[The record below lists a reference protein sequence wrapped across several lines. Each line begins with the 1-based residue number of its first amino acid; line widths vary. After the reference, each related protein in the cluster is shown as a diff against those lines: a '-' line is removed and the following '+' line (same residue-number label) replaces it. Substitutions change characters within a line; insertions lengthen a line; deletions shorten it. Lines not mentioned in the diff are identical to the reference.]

1 MSDAGALDGDPDL
14 ETIRAQIEIVSLS
27 VSAWR
32 AQVLYTGVRLGL
44 FESLAAGP
52 KTLEELGRELG
63 CPLRS
68 LERLVIA
75 AHAMRLL
82 EREGS
87 SYSNGRP
94 ATLTLVEGQPG
105 YVGNWIRLTSQ
116 WFKPWSNLEQAV
128 RSGQHVEDPSLHL
141 GASPEYVRDFIR
153 GMHDYAASRGRDLL
167 RYLDLTGA
175 KRLVDVGGGPATYSI
190 LFARKHPELHC
201 TVFDLPE
208 VLKIAQEYVAAAS
221 LQDRVTLLAGDYTVN
236 DFGNDY
242 DVAFLSDML
251 QQEDDDTALMVLE
264 KTYRALRNGGRI
276 VVQAMFL
283 KDDKSGPEWPAL
295 HSLILMLVSR
305 HGRALTMAQTIAWLE
320 RAGFTDVQRVPMSF
334 YNANSLIIGRKPGP
348 GVDRPGAT

>member
-1 MSDAGALDGDPDL
+1 MNNLGALEGELDL

-32 AQVLYTGVRLGL
+32 AQVLYTGVRVGL
-44 FESLAAGP
+44 FECLASGP
-52 KTLEELGRELG
+52 KTLEDLSRELG

-87 SYSNGRP
+87 SYRNGKP
-94 ATLTLVEGQPG
+94 AARTLVSSQAG

-116 WFKPWSNLEQAV
+116 WFEPWSNLEQAV

-141 GASPEYVRDFIR
+141 GATPEYNRDFIR
-153 GMHDYAASRGRDLL
+153 GMHDYANSRGRDLL
-167 RYLDLTGA
+167 RYLDLSGA
-175 KRLVDVGGGPATYSI
+175 RRLIDVGGGPGTYSI
-190 LFARKHPELHC
+190 LFARKHPELSC

-208 VLKIAQEYVAAAS
+208 VLKITHEYVAAAG
-221 LQDRVTLLAGDYTVN
+221 LHDRVTLQAGDYCVN
-236 DFGNDY
+236 EFGTDY

-251 QQEDDDTALMVLE
+251 QQEDADTALMILE
-264 KTYRALRNGGRI
+264 KAYRSLRSGGRI

-283 KDDKSGPEWPAL
+283 KDDNSGPEWPAL
-295 HSLILMLVSR
+295 HNLMLLLISR
-305 HGRALTMAQTIAWLE
+305 HGKALTMAETILWLE
-320 RAGFTDVQRVPMSF
+320 RAGFVDVQRVPMSF
-334 YNANSLIIGRKPGP
+334 YNANSLIVARKPGP
-348 GVDRPGAT
+348 GTDRPSEM